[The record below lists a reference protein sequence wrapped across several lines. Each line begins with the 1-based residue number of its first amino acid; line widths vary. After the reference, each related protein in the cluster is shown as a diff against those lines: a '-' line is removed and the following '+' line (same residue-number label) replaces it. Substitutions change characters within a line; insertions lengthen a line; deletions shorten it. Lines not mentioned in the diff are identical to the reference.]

1 MERKNKIVKTTL
13 ENGATLYIEA
23 TPLGGEQFIGS
34 GPPHAFKEV
43 TDVIEG
49 LSESLVSTLK
59 KVKPRK
65 ASVEF
70 GLEIV
75 VESGSFT
82 SLLVKGS
89 GEANLKI
96 TLEWGE

>member
-1 MERKNKIVKTTL
+1 MNQKNKMVKTML
-13 ENGATLYIEA
+13 ENGAIIHIEA
-23 TPLGGEQFIGS
+23 TPLGGEQLIGS
-34 GPPHAFKEV
+34 GLPHSFKEI

-49 LSESLVSTLK
+49 LSDSLVTTLK
-59 KVKPRK
+59 KVKPHK

-70 GLEIV
+70 GLEIAI
-75 VESGSFT
+75 ESGSLT

-89 GEANLKI
+89 GDANIKI